1 MPITRK
7 QVHEEITFYGLIFL
21 AVSLPLSIYTTNL
34 AQILLLANW
43 IVEGRY
49 REKWNRFRANR
60 ALWVF
65 LSLYLIHAIGLLWS
79 DDGAYS
85 FQDMKGKVA
94 LLVIPLVAGTSV
106 PLTKKQVERVLL
118 LFTMGVFAGSI
129 ASLMALAGWLP
140 VQVDNY
146 RDLSLFIS
154 HIRFSLMIV
163 TAILVVVYYIFIQR
177 NSIGRFERIFY
188 TVSLFWLPVFLVV
201 LKSLSGIAIMGFLA
215 FFLLVRGVFEIRDP
229 VIRFMVFV
237 PVIMIPVF
245 SVIYLGRAVDRYYTF
260 EQLAPEDI
268 DRFTAEGNPYVNM
281 PERREVENGHFVWI
295 HVCEEELEREWNR
308 VSDIEYRGTTANGNP
323 IYGTLIR
330 YLTSRGLRK
339 DAAGVGQLAPHEIRA
354 IELGVANH
362 IYLQRF
368 RLHPRIYEVIWE
380 IDRYRMG
387 YEPNGKSVV
396 QRYLYLEAGWSIAKE
411 NLLYGVGNGDVRQA
425 FRDYYESVN
434 SPLDMQWRRRAHNQ
448 FLTFLIAFGLIGAI
462 LCITAL
468 VAPLFITGRQRSF
481 LAIGFFILMLLSM
494 ISEDTLETST
504 GAAFVAFFYTLFVFG
519 PEYPWLR
526 RRTLKER

>member
-7 QVHEEITFYGLIFL
+7 QIHEEIYFYGLIFT
-21 AVSLPLSIYTTNL
+21 AVSLPLSIYTTTL

-43 IVEGRY
+43 IAEGRF
-49 REKWNRFRANR
+49 REKWEHFRSNR
-60 ALWVF
+60 ALWIF
-65 LSLYLIHAIGLLWS
+65 LSLYLLHAIGLLWS

-85 FQDMKGKVA
+85 FQDMKGKAA
-94 LLVIPLVAGTSV
+94 LLVIPLVVGTSV
-106 PLTKKQVERVLL
+106 PLNRKQVGWILL

-163 TAILVVVYYIFIQR
+163 TAILAIVYYLFIR
-177 NSIGRFERIFY
+177 HSSLSRFERIFY
-188 TVSLFWLPVFLVV
+188 IVSLVWFPVFLVV
-201 LKSLSGIAIMGFLA
+201 LKSLSGIAILGFLA
-215 FFLLVRGVFEIRDP
+215 FFLLVRAVVEIRDP
-229 VIRFMVFV
+229 VVRFMVFV

-245 SVIYLGRAVDRYYTF
+245 SIFYLGRAVNKYYTI
-260 EQLAPEDI
+260 ENPAPDDI
-268 DRFTAEGNPYVNM
+268 DQFTAEGNPYVNM

-308 VSDIEYRGTTANGNP
+308 VSEIDYRGHTINGNS
-323 IYGTLIR
+323 IRGTLIR

-339 DAAGVGQLAPHEIRA
+339 DAAGISQLSPHEIEA

-368 RLHPRIYEVIWE
+368 RLYPRIYEVIWE

-387 YEPNGKSVV
+387 YPANGKSVV
-396 QRYLYLEAGWSIAKE
+396 QRYLYLEAGWNIAKE

-434 SPLDMQWRRRAHNQ
+434 SPLEMKWRRRAHNQ
-448 FLTFLIAFGLIGAI
+448 FLTFIIAFGLIGGI

-468 VAPLFITGRQRSF
+468 VAPLFITGRQHSF

-519 PEYPWLR
+519 PETPWLR
-526 RRTLKER
+526 RRILPGQ